1 MSSFSFVK
9 SDKLGKINRITD
21 DNWDPTLYFES
32 YTPLLGS
39 AQVSGQI
46 WPKHPSL
53 PSFTK
58 LYNLFFSNKMFVSL
72 VCSSNIITQT
82 FYFF

>member
-39 AQVSGQI
+39 ARAGSNLAKTSVSPQ
-46 WPKHPSL
+46 
-53 PSFTK
+53 
-58 LYNLFFSNKMFVSL
+58 LYKT
-72 VCSSNIITQT
+72 I
-82 FYFF
+82 

>member
-9 SDKLGKINRITD
+9 SDKFRKINRITD

-39 AQVSGQI
+39 ARVKSGQ
-46 WPKHPSL
+46 
-53 PSFTK
+53 
-58 LYNLFFSNKMFVSL
+58 
-72 VCSSNIITQT
+72 NIRLSPASQN
-82 FYFF
+82 

>member
-32 YTPLLGS
+32 YTPMLGS
-39 AQVSGQI
+39 ARVKSGQNI
-46 WPKHPSL
+46 RPSPAL
-53 PSFTK
+53 QN
-58 LYNLFFSNKMFVSL
+58 YIICFSAIKCLSP
-72 VCSSNIITQT
+72 
-82 FYFF
+82 

>member
-9 SDKLGKINRITD
+9 SDKFRKINRITD

-39 AQVSGQI
+39 ARPARVKSGQNI
-46 WPKHPSL
+46 RLSPAL
-53 PSFTK
+53 QN
-58 LYNLFFSNKMFVSL
+58 YIICFSAIKCLSP
-72 VCSSNIITQT
+72 
-82 FYFF
+82 